1 MYKSLASMVT
11 RLAYAKQISNGDL
24 YFSTKKSFHRLGH
37 FAVEERGPFS
47 MYKPLTQSQLLR
59 YSFFFVCLFFV
70 LFFCFFIVFFFLLYT
85 GLRQMNLLKTINN
98 IHNGQYTSINN
109 SLIEI

>member
-1 MYKSLASMVT
+1 MQNRSQMGICS
-11 RLAYAKQISNGDL
+11 
-24 YFSTKKSFHRLGH
+24 FSTKMSFHRLGH
-37 FAVEERGPFS
+37 FAVEERGSFS
-47 MYKPLTQSQLLR
+47 MYKPLTQSQLLC

-85 GLRQMNLLKTINN
+85 GLRQMNLLKTITN